1 MSEKLSIVI
10 ITKNEEKNIERCL
23 KSVQWADEIVV
34 VDNGS
39 TDRTPGICR
48 QYATKV
54 ILQPE
59 WLGFGPL
66 KQVAVNAATHNWIL
80 SIDSDEEVSEGLK
93 SEIQTILQRPQFHG
107 YRIKRQSFYL
117 GKPIRFCGWQRD
129 YPLRLFDRR
138 FGNFND
144 SIVHESVRLTGH
156 VSKLEQPI
164 FHYTYPTVRS
174 HIERMNRYTDL
185 GLSKLIAQQKSSSL
199 IGAVARGLAK
209 FIKMYFL
216 QQGFRDGR
224 IGFVLCYNSA
234 FGVYLKYLKLWESQR

>member
-1 MSEKLSIVI
+1 MSQKISVAI
-10 ITKNEEKNIERCL
+10 ITKNEEQNIERCL

-34 VDNGS
+34 LDNGS
-39 TDRTPGICR
+39 TDRTPEICR

-54 ILQPE
+54 ISQPE

-66 KQVAVNAATHNWIL
+66 KQLAVNSATHDWIL
-80 SIDSDEEVSEGLK
+80 SIDSDEEVSQGLK
-93 SEIQTILQRPQFHG
+93 SEIRKISQQPAYRG

-117 GKPIRFCGWQRD
+117 GQPIRFCGWQRD

-138 FGNFND
+138 YGNFND
-144 SIVHESVRLTGH
+144 NIVHESVRLNGPIATI
-156 VSKLEQPI
+156 EQPI
-164 FHYTYPTVRS
+164 LHYTYPTIRS
-174 HIERMNRYTDL
+174 HIERMNRYTEL
-185 GLSKLIAQQKSSSL
+185 GLIKLMSQHRSSSL
-199 IGAVARGLAK
+199 FGAVARGVVK

>member
-1 MSEKLSIVI
+1 MSHPLSVAIV
-10 ITKNEEKNIERCL
+10 TKNEQHNIERCL

-39 TDRTPGICR
+39 TDRTPEICR
-48 QYATKV
+48 QYASKV
-54 ILQPE
+54 VLQPE
-59 WLGFGPL
+59 WPGFGLL
-66 KQVAVNAATHNWIL
+66 KQLAVNSAAHNWIL
-80 SIDSDEEVSEGLK
+80 SIDSDEEVSEGLRL
-93 SEIQTILQRPQFHG
+93 EIQKILEQPMYRG

-117 GKPIRFCGWQRD
+117 GQLIRFCGWQRD

-144 SIVHESVRLTGH
+144 NIVHESVQLNGP
-156 VSKLEQPI
+156 VAKIEQPI
-164 FHYTYPTVRS
+164 LHFTYPTVRA

-185 GLSKLIAQQKSSSL
+185 GLSKLIAQRRSSSV
-199 IGAVARGLAK
+199 IGAVMRGVAK
-209 FIKMYFL
+209 FFKMYLL

-234 FGVYLKYLKLWESQR
+234 FGVYLKYLKLWESQQ